1 MEKLGANTNA
11 LNWFEIP
18 VNDID
23 RAQKFYETIFEINMQ
38 PVEMMGMQM
47 AMFPTERPKS
57 GGTLVKSPNHKPS
70 TEGAVIYLNANPDLQ
85 LVLDRIESAGG
96 QIAMPKTNINPKTGN
111 MAFFTD
117 TEGNM
122 VGLHS
127 GE

>member
-38 PVEMMGMQM
+38 PMDMMGMQM
-47 AMFPTERPKS
+47 AMFPTESPKS
-57 GGTLVKSPNHKPS
+57 GGALVKSPNHKPS

-85 LVLDRIESAGG
+85 LVLDRIGNAGG
-96 QIAMPKTNINPKTGN
+96 QITMPKTNIDPETGN
-111 MAFFTD
+111 MAFFID

>member
-18 VNDID
+18 ATDIA
-23 RAQKFYETIFEINMQ
+23 RAQNFYESIFEISMQ
-38 PVEMMGMQM
+38 LVEMMGMQM
-47 AMFPTERPKS
+47 AMFPTQSPKS
-57 GGTLVKSPNHKPS
+57 GGALVQSPNHKPS
-70 TEGAVIYLNANPDLQ
+70 TEGSFIYLNANPDLQ
-85 LVLDRIESAGG
+85 LILDRIEKAGG
-96 QIAMPKTNINPKTGN
+96 QISMPKTNINLETGN
-111 MAFFTD
+111 MAFFID